1 MLRIIDARTGEPADP
16 APARRGLTRVEAHA
30 SGYDASGLRV
40 LLVADLLVRALELG
54 GTPVWSLLTGDREQA
69 ELRAGAEALGIR
81 PFEDSRDLGA
91 ALGEAQ
97 VVQVA
102 AMSEA
107 ARRATDGVPGTGG
120 GSGSGREGDGD
131 GEGAASDGRKAGGGD
146 SASRGGPG
154 GDVLVAVAPVEAT
167 VTFTP
172 TSTDTDT
179 DTDADQATRADA
191 GDGAGAPAGAGD
203 SPGASAD
210 AADAAGGGSA
220 VSGGVGHGPAADA
233 GARAAAEDPAVWRL
247 VLLGRRHG
255 QPLRIDER
263 ALREARRT
271 LTEWRRAVAGWARR
285 PSRPIPDDVRGRLR
299 GAWEDDLD
307 VPAVLRVLEWVA
319 TRPDLADGA
328 RFETYAYADRLLGLD
343 LTRDL
348 GHAP

>member
-1 MLRIIDARTGEPADP
+1 MLRIIDARTGEPADA

-102 AMSEA
+102 AMSGA
-107 ARRATDGVPGTGG
+107 ALRATDGDPGTGG
-120 GSGSGREGDGD
+120 GSGREGD
-131 GEGAASDGRKAGGGD
+131 GEGAASDGRRAGGGD
-146 SASRGGPG
+146 GASRGGPG
-154 GDVLVAVAPVEAT
+154 GGVLVAVAPVEAT

-172 TSTDTDT
+172 TSTDS
-179 DTDADQATRADA
+179 DTDADQAARADA
-191 GDGAGAPAGAGD
+191 GGGADVSAGAGD
-203 SPGASAD
+203 GPGASAD
-210 AADAAGGGSA
+210 AAGAGAGGGSA
-220 VSGGVGHGPAADA
+220 VSGGLGHGPAADDE
-233 GARAAAEDPAVWRL
+233 ARAAAEDPAVWRL

-263 ALREARRT
+263 ALREAGRT

-348 GHAP
+348 GHAR